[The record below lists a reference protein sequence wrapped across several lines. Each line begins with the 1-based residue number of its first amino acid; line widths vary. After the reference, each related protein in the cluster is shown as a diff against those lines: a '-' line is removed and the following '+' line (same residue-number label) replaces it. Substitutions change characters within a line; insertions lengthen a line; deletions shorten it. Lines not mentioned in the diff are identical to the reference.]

1 MVFEISLILIS
12 LIGAVIACA
21 ICASTTGVLKIDS
34 SNPEKDIYR
43 FEVYN
48 LDALSK
54 KKYILMKVK
63 RSSDLSQK

>member
-1 MVFEISLILIS
+1 MVFQISLILIA
-12 LIGAVIACA
+12 LVCAVIAFT
-21 ICASTTGVLKIDS
+21 IRTITTGVLKIDS

-54 KKYILMKVK
+54 KKYVLMKVK

>member
-1 MVFEISLILIS
+1 MVFQISLILIAVV
-12 LIGAVIACA
+12 GAIIACV
-21 ICASTTGVLKIDS
+21 ICTSTTGVLKIDS

-54 KKYILMKVK
+54 KNYILMKVK